1 MKRVFEPHSGPGE
14 ILNHIRSFDSAQDD
28 KAGKTLSVQDDGMGR
43 VQRERPEILPLNNPD
58 ELAGTFTPLFWKSGK
73 RNLGLD
79 SKSFINILNCAF
91 GMTDK
96 K

>member
-1 MKRVFEPHSGPGE
+1 MFLPSFPSLEPERTGLVKLALWSP
-14 ILNHIRSFDSAQDD
+14 AY
-28 KAGKTLSVQDDGMGR
+28 AG
-43 VQRERPEILPLNNPD
+43 RERKAIFYLYPERGRLTR
-58 ELAGTFTPLFWKSGK
+58 AFTPLFWKSGK

-79 SKSFINILNCAF
+79 SKSFINILNGAF